1 MMALMEWSDKYSVGI
16 NSIDV
21 QHKQLV
27 ALINNLFEA
36 LSKGKGDQA
45 LAPILNELIVYTK
58 THFAYEERLFTQY
71 AYPDS
76 SLHKADHDKLAAQVL
91 DIQKQM
97 QEGKVG
103 VSVGTMTFLKE
114 WLSGHIMGSDKKYG
128 PYLSG
133 KGVV

>member
-1 MMALMEWSDKYSVGI
+1 MALMEWSEKLSVGI
-16 NSIDV
+16 NSIDT

-36 LSKGKGDQA
+36 LSHGKGDQA

-58 THFAYEERLFTQY
+58 THFAYEERLFAQY
-71 AYPDS
+71 AYPEAAQ
-76 SLHKADHDKLAAQVL
+76 HKAEHDKLAARVV

-103 VSVGTMTFLKE
+103 LSVGTMTFLKE
-114 WLSGHIMGSDKKYG
+114 WLSNHIVGTDKKYS
-128 PYLSG
+128 PFLIG